1 MKRSLILV
9 TGLFLYS
16 LSFAGSDFLVKR
28 FAEKAGTGAEQRIAS
43 FKAFITTGQ
52 QTGKTD
58 AVEQR
63 IIGRR
68 YSEFVD
74 GTWYIQDSAR
84 WSYTGLRGSADEDN
98 DVFDVRYDLLGS
110 GTTAQNDKRNT
121 NTFDANGRLV
131 TKVIENWTGVGFEN
145 YQKKLYT
152 YDANGNMLTYTR
164 QDWDGTNW
172 IDNIREVFAYDAA
185 NNNISYTQQGWNGS
199 TWDDNNRFQYTYN
212 AAHQMLTSLYQQMS
226 GGMWTDISRD
236 TYTYDANGDNTE
248 YLEELYGTGW
258 ENYSRKT
265 YTYNGHHQVTMR
277 IFEAWTGSAW
287 ENSSKKEFTY
297 DAAFNEINSIDYS
310 WQSGAWNPTYQ
321 YLTEYDANNRR
332 TFYTTQ
338 VWTGQWNN
346 GYRDAYT
353 YDANG
358 YPDWDTY
365 QNWSPA
371 MSMWMDN
378 NRSDYDYNS
387 YGNPDVHSYIE
398 FGEEGPVDISK
409 EFFYYETYGQ
419 PNGIAEIDPLLMS
432 VYPNP
437 VATRLQVAF
446 TSQQAGNATLHV
458 YGINGQ
464 LLLSNTI
471 AIASG
476 ENVFT
481 IPVEALFSGVYMLEL
496 TCNGASSHTKFVKQ

>member
-1 MKRSLILV
+1 MILL
-9 TGLFLYS
+9 TGLFLYG
-16 LSFAGSDFLVKR
+16 LSFAGSDYLIKC
-28 FAEKAGTGAEQRIAS
+28 FAQKAGTGAEQRIAS
-43 FKAFITTGQ
+43 FKAFISTGQ
-52 QTGKTD
+52 QAGKTD
-58 AVEQR
+58 AVQQR
-63 IIGRR
+63 IIGQR
-68 YSEFVD
+68 YSEYVD

-84 WSYTGLRGSADEDN
+84 WSYTGLRGSTDVEN
-98 DVFDVRYDLLGS
+98 EVFDIRYDLLGS
-110 GTTAQNDKRNT
+110 DTTAQNDKRNT
-121 NTFDANGRLV
+121 NTYDANGRLI
-131 TKVIENWTGVGFEN
+131 TKVIESWNGVGFDN

-152 YDANGNMLTYTR
+152 YDATGNKLTYTA
-164 QDWDGTNW
+164 QDWDGANW
-172 IDNIREVFAYDAA
+172 IDNTREVYTYDAA
-185 NNNISYTQQGWNGS
+185 NNQTSFTQQGWNGS
-199 TWDDNNRFQYTYN
+199 SWDDNNRFQYTYN

-236 TYTYDANGDNTE
+236 TYTYDANGDNTQF
-248 YLEELYGTGW
+248 LEELYGSGW
-258 ENYSRKT
+258 ENYSRRT
-265 YTYNGHHQVTMR
+265 YTYNNHHQVTSR
-277 IFEAWTGSAW
+277 IMEAWTGSAW

-297 DAAFNEINSIDYS
+297 DAAFNETGSIDYS

-332 TFYTTQ
+332 TYYTTQ
-338 VWTGQWNN
+338 VWTGIWNN

-387 YGNPDVHSYIE
+387 YGNPDVLSYVE
-398 FGEEGPVDISK
+398 FGEEGPVDVSK

-419 PNGIAEIDPLLMS
+419 PDAIADADPLLMS

-437 VATRLQVAF
+437 AVNRIQVSFAT
-446 TSQQAGNATLHV
+446 QQDGSATLRV

-464 LLLSNTI
+464 LLVSNTI

-476 ENVFT
+476 ENV
-481 IPVEALFSGVYMLEL
+481 IAVPVAALCSGVYILEL
-496 TCNGASSHTKFVKQ
+496 TCNGASSHTRFIKQ